1 MDNITKKNKQAY
13 KIKKHDSTF
22 IFMKWHREEAPA
34 NYKDLAPQK
43 MKQLSLR

>member
-1 MDNITKKNKQAY
+1 
-13 KIKKHDSTF
+13 
-22 IFMKWHREEAPA
+22 MKWHREEAPA

>member
-1 MDNITKKNKQAY
+1 MDNFTPKKQAY